1 MKLFCGTSSG
11 GELNMKNAAM
21 LRDLLIPESVWAKGS
36 SNGGGLW

>member
-11 GELNMKNAAM
+11 GELDNMKNAAM
-21 LRDLLIPESVWAKGS
+21 LRDLIPESVWAKGS